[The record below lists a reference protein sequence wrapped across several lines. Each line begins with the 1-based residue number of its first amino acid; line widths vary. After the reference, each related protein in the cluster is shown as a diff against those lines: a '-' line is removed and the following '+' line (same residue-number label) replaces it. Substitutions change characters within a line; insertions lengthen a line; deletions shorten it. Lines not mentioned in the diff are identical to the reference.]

1 MALKTNKSVLKRI
14 KITGRKKLLRRLA
27 GQDKFRAKK
36 PGRTILKRRGKVAL
50 AAPDAKVFKKY
61 LPYHF

>member
-1 MALKTNKSVLKRI
+1 MALKTNKSVLKRV

-36 PGRTILKRRGKVAL
+36 PGRKILNRRGKVGL
-50 AAPDAKVFKKY
+50 AASDAKAFKKL
-61 LPYHF
+61 LPYN

>member
-14 KITGRKKLLRRLA
+14 KITGRKKMLHRPV
-27 GQDKFRAKK
+27 GQDKYRAKK
-36 PGRTILKRRGKVAL
+36 SGRAILKRRGKIGV

-61 LPYHF
+61 LPYNL